1 MSIFDRKGVS
11 VDSSFTYNQENCGS
25 ITWSPA
31 EHVARKYNKM
41 TDLERE
47 FHDKVVR
54 LALRGLAH
62 GLAGNMLMPEPDQRA
77 HLHDHLIEKLAEFKA
92 DATAYVEK
100 TRRSD
105 T

>member
-1 MSIFDRKGVS
+1 M
-11 VDSSFTYNQENCGS
+11 DSSFTYNQENCGS

-62 GLAGNMLMPEPDQRA
+62 GLAGNMLMPEPGQRA

-92 DATAYVEK
+92 DATAYVEE